1 MYIDTSTLTSSKSVS
16 YRPQIDCQADPQ
28 IPDLP
33 PAGEIWPLG
42 TDESERPLPGQEF
55 IPVEGIFNACSDGVT
70 CIIDPL
76 RLM

>member
-1 MYIDTSTLTSSKSVS
+1 ML
-16 YRPQIDCQADPQ
+16 RWQ

-33 PAGEIWPLG
+33 PEGEIWPQG

-70 CIIDPL
+70 CVIDPL
-76 RLM
+76 TGR